1 MPFLESVANFL
12 APRSKISFL
21 LNKIRHKNGE
31 IWNVP
36 SAGRKYQLSAPSFCN
51 RLWETH
57 IGHTADRER
66 MRGGANE
73 LWLACEQ
80 REWPVLLLGCGSVTL
95 WVLPCRWW
103 PWSGVKGWKER
114 KERRENRRKTVWV
127 IKYMKWSWSVQ
138 LQKQDKPIRYR
149 WTIFRADCW
158 GRIKT
163 NETSIINFQLLHVVR
178 AVNKVVCGCICVEK
192 SCAGWSPDCCVW
204 CNN

>member
-1 MPFLESVANFL
+1 MPFLEPAANFL

-21 LNKIRHKNGE
+21 QNKIRHKNGQ

-36 SAGRKYQLSAPSFCN
+36 NASRKSQPSAPSFCN

-57 IGHTADRER
+57 ISHTADRER

-103 PWSGVKGWKER
+103 PWSGVNGWKEG
-114 KERRENRRKTVWV
+114 KKGRRTGEKQSESLS
-127 IKYMKWSWSVQ
+127 WSSVQ
-138 LQKQDKPIRYR
+138 LQKRDKRIRYR

-163 NETSIINFQLLHVVR
+163 NEASIINVQLLHVVR
-178 AVNKVVCGCICVEK
+178 AVNKVARGCICVEK
-192 SCAGWSPDCCVW
+192 SCAGWNPDCCVW